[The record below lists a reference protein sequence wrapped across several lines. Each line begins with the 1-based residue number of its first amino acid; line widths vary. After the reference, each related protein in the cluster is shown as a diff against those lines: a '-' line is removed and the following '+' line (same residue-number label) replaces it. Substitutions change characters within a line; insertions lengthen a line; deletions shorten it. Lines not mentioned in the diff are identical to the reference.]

1 VPFDDD
7 ADADLPAF
15 RPPPH
20 PDDRIWRHPS
30 EMSAHP
36 IAAIDAS
43 GERSSGDT
51 PRPAPGRTGG
61 STGAGGSGTT
71 GRPAGPPRGGRP
83 WGAYVVAGTVGAVL
97 AGVGVAAFG
106 VGERVV
112 ERPVTERVALDTTVS
127 ALGAPDGETLD
138 SVRQSV
144 EPAVVG
150 IEGADPSGAPD
161 GGIAG
166 SGVVVRDDGIV
177 VTSIS
182 LVAAGAA
189 SKVRLADGRVVSADL
204 VGTDPTTGLAV
215 LDLDGGDHSPS
226 VLAPTADLV
235 VGETSFAV
243 GAGAAGG
250 TTTEAGVV
258 GRTQR
263 FVGPSG
269 GALDGVEVEGD
280 AAATDV
286 GGPVVDARG
295 AVVGIS
301 TAVDDGV
308 AWHVAPVE
316 IAHRVADGLLTDG
329 VVQHARLGIE
339 GTDVAAGADTM
350 ADGDGSEG
358 ASGGTGGHVGT
369 GDGADGSGTGDGSAG
384 GGDGTDAPADAPAT
398 MSTGDS
404 TGGSTGGGGALVA
417 SVVEGSPADLG
428 GLQAGDL
435 VVALDGQAITHLPD
449 LTVALRSRA
458 PGDQVDVTVVR
469 TDGTRTTLQLALD
482 EVVAPTR

>member
-1 VPFDDD
+1 MPFDDD

-36 IAAIDAS
+36 IAAIDAP
-43 GERSSGDT
+43 GEQSSGDT
-51 PRPAPGRTGG
+51 SRPAPGRTGG
-61 STGAGGSGTT
+61 SPGAGASGIT
-71 GRPAGPPRGGRP
+71 GRPGGPPRGGRP

-97 AGVGVAAFG
+97 AGVGVAALG

-127 ALGAPDGETLD
+127 ALGAPDDGALD

-150 IEGADPSGAPD
+150 IEAADPSGAPD
-161 GGIAG
+161 GGITG

-189 SKVRLADGRVVSADL
+189 TKVRLADGRVVSADL

-215 LDLDGGDHSPS
+215 LDLAGGDHTPS
-226 VLAPTADLV
+226 VLAPAAGLV

-269 GALDGVEVEGD
+269 SALDGIEVEGD
-280 AAATDV
+280 ATATDV

-295 AVVGIS
+295 AVVGIA

-316 IAHRVADGLLTDG
+316 VAHRVADGLLTDG
-329 VVQHARLGIE
+329 VVRHARLGIE

-350 ADGDGSEG
+350 AEGGDT
-358 ASGGTGGHVGT
+358 SGGTGG
-369 GDGADGSGTGDGSAG
+369 DGSTGGGAG
-384 GGDGTDAPADAPAT
+384 GPDASADAPAT
-398 MSTGDS
+398 MSTGDP
-404 TGGSTGGGGALVA
+404 TGGSAGGSAGGGGALVA
-417 SVVEGSPADLG
+417 SVIEGSPADLG
-428 GLQAGDL
+428 GLRVGDL

-458 PGDQVDVTVVR
+458 PGDQVDVTVVHP
-469 TDGTRTTLQLALD
+469 DGTRATLQLDLD
-482 EVVAPTR
+482 EVTAPTR